1 MTLNEARKAQELI
14 LSDEK
19 FTLLH
24 DLIRDIKNAHQK
36 LNDALINAEN
46 ALYKLD
52 IFLGTS
58 IKDNIKRLVREQ

>member
-1 MTLNEARKAQELI
+1 MTLNEAKKAQELI

-19 FTLLH
+19 FALLH
-24 DLIRDIKNAHQK
+24 DLIRDIKSAHQK
-36 LNDALINAEN
+36 LNDALIDADN

-58 IKDNIKRLVREQ
+58 IKDNIKRLARES